1 MTTLLAA
8 ISGEAL
14 VGVVIWLIVAGLIFF
29 LLTWLIDYCK
39 TPEPFNRVAKV
50 IIAIAAVL
58 IVINAL
64 LGRAGKAFI
73 SWP

>member
-1 MTTLLAA
+1 MITLLAV

-29 LLTWLIDYCK
+29 LLSWLIDYCK

-50 IIAIAAVL
+50 VIAIAAVL
-58 IVINAL
+58 LVINAL
-64 LGRAGKAFI
+64 LGLAGKPIVA
-73 SWP
+73 W